1 MQWWIM
7 HTKTRDNYIYEGNTF
22 QGHVEVPGGLIMWNL
37 TEEVFGALGSVLMSG
52 VSKLVSLSV
61 AENDVRDAGAKHMR
75 WDTNTANYSTWS
87 ELNHHIHAL
96 CSN

>member
-7 HTKTRDNYIYEGNTF
+7 HSKTRDNYIYEGNTF

-61 AENDVRDAGAKHMR
+61 AVNDVSDAGAKHI
-75 WDTNTANYSTWS
+75 W
-87 ELNHHIHAL
+87 EAL
-96 CSN
+96 RHCKLQHLEWVKSSHTCPQ